1 MPETFLKFAIKS
13 LFYKIYKNLLHILL
27 YIMRVYR
34 KVTTNDLFGT
44 SANSS
49 QKNSK
54 NIHINKVD
62 IQKHQR
68 EYGAKKFIKP

>member
-1 MPETFLKFAIKS
+1 
-13 LFYKIYKNLLHILL
+13 
-27 YIMRVYR
+27 MRVYR
-34 KVTTNDLFGT
+34 KVTINDLFGT

-68 EYGAKKFIKP
+68 EYGAKKFKKP

>member
-1 MPETFLKFAIKS
+1 
-13 LFYKIYKNLLHILL
+13 
-27 YIMRVYR
+27 MRVYR
-34 KVTTNDLFGT
+34 KVTNEDLFGT

-49 QKNSK
+49 QKISK
-54 NIHINKVD
+54 INHINKVH